1 MFEMIPWKK
10 NNYVQR
16 KGDDFE
22 NMVNS
27 FFNDD
32 FFNSF
37 SIAPFGLVKSNFS
50 VDLKETDNE
59 YIIEADLPGVDKQDI
74 DISYSN
80 GYLTISAKRNSFV
93 EDKKDNY
100 VRQERSYGEFK
111 RSFYVDNIEDDK
123 IDANFDNG
131 VLKVNLPK
139 LNKEISPVKKIEIR

>member
-1 MFEMIPWKK
+1 MFDIVPWRK
-10 NNYVQR
+10 NNSITK
-16 KGDDFE
+16 KGDEFE

-37 SIAPFGLVKSNFS
+37 SLMKNNFS
-50 VDLKETDNE
+50 VDLKEDDNN
-59 YIIEADLPGVDKQDI
+59 YIIEADLPGVDKKDI
-74 DISYSN
+74 DISYKN
-80 GYLTISAKRNSFV
+80 GYLNISAKRENNL
-93 EDKKDNY
+93 EEKKDNY

-111 RSFYVDNIEDDK
+111 RSFYIDNVEEDK

-139 LNKEISPVKKIEIR
+139 LNKEIHETKKIEVK

>member
-1 MFEMIPWKK
+1 MFEMVPWKK

-22 NMVNS
+22 NMVNN

-37 SIAPFGLVKSNFS
+37 SIAPFGLVKNNFS

-59 YIIEADLPGVDKQDI
+59 YIIEADLPGVDKKDI
-74 DISYSN
+74 DINYSD

-139 LNKEISPVKKIEIR
+139 LNKEVSNIKKIEVK

>member
-1 MFEMIPWKK
+1 MFDIVPWRK
-10 NNYVQR
+10 NNSITKKR
-16 KGDDFE
+16 DEFE

-37 SIAPFGLVKSNFS
+37 SLMKNNFS
-50 VDLKETDNE
+50 VDLKEDDNN
-59 YIIEADLPGVDKQDI
+59 YIIEADLPGVDKKDI
-74 DISYSN
+74 DISYKN
-80 GYLTISAKRNSFV
+80 GYLNISAKRENNL
-93 EDKKDNY
+93 EEKKDNY

-111 RSFYVDNIEDDK
+111 RSFYIDNVEEDK

-139 LNKEISPVKKIEIR
+139 LNKEIHETRKIEIK

>member
-1 MFEMIPWKK
+1 MFEMVPWKK

-22 NMVNS
+22 NMVNN

-37 SIAPFGLVKSNFS
+37 SIAPFGLVKNNFS

-59 YIIEADLPGVDKQDI
+59 YIIEADLPGVDKKDI
-74 DISYSN
+74 DINYSD

-131 VLKVNLPK
+131 VLKINLHK
-139 LNKEISPVKKIEIR
+139 LNKELSNIKKIEVK